1 MSSIVGLPPLPA
13 SIHFVGIGGIG
24 MSGLARILKT
34 WGYDVSGTDAF
45 PSDLITQLQA
55 EGIPVAI
62 GHDDTSRASEANL
75 IVATAALRQTNPEL
89 LAAKNAN
96 IPIVKRAE
104 LLGLLMNQK
113 VGVAAAGSHGKS
125 STSGMLVTAM
135 QVLGR
140 DPSYA
145 IGALVQSTGT
155 NAAPGSGEE
164 MVVEADEYDYS
175 FLWLKPKVAI
185 ITNID
190 YDHPDLFPDQ
200 ATYDRAFVRFS
211 KGVADDGVLIVNG
224 DDPGVQRVLP
234 QFRELNCRIVT
245 YGESASNDWRIAG
258 TAITGPSEAMVEL
271 NLQVPGNHNLSNGTA
286 ALAALTALGV
296 DPVDGAAALGE
307 YRGVARRFDLKAE
320 VGGVTI
326 IDDYAHHPEEIAATI
341 QAARSR
347 YPGRRIIAAF
357 QPHTFSRTK
366 ALAPAFARSL
376 SLADV
381 PIVLDIYPAR
391 ETDTLGVSAQT
402 ILDLMPGSGAR
413 AGGKP
418 SDAVTLLAGLTEPGD
433 VVLTLG
439 AGDITV
445 TGPQIAESLR
455 ARGLA

>member
-1 MSSIVGLPPLPA
+1 MSAVTGLPALPA
-13 SIHFVGIGGIG
+13 SVHFVGIGGIG

-34 WGYDVSGTDAF
+34 WGYSVSGTDAF
-45 PSDLITQLQA
+45 PSELIAQLES

-62 GHDDTSRASEANL
+62 GHDDTSRAQAADL

-96 IPIVKRAE
+96 VPIVKRAE
-104 LLGLLMNQK
+104 LLGMLMNGK
-113 VGVAAAGSHGKS
+113 IGVAVAGSHGKS

-135 QVLGR
+135 QVLNR

-175 FLWLKPKVAI
+175 FLWLKPHVAI

-200 ATYDRAFVRFS
+200 PTYDRAFTRFS
-211 KGVADDGVLIVNG
+211 KGIVSTGTLIVNI

-234 QFRELNCRIVT
+234 AFQELDCTLVT
-245 YGESASNDWRIAG
+245 YGTAPEAEWRIEGATVIAPHG
-258 TAITGPSEAMVEL
+258 EQIALA
-271 NLQVPGNHNLSNGTA
+271 LQVPGNHNLSNGTA
-286 ALAALTALGV
+286 ALAALHALGV
-296 DPVDGAAALGE
+296 DPVAAAAALAE

-320 VGGVTI
+320 VDGITI

-347 YPGRRIIAAF
+347 YPNRRIIAAF
-357 QPHTFSRTK
+357 QPHTYTRTK
-366 ALAPAFARSL
+366 ALAPAFAT
-376 SLADV
+376 SLAAADI

-391 ETDTLGVSAQT
+391 ETDSLGVSAAT
-402 ILDLMPGSGAR
+402 ILEQMTDDR
-413 AGGKP
+413 AHGRWQ
-418 SDAVTLLAGLTEPGD
+418 TF
-433 VVLTLG
+433 
-439 AGDITV
+439 
-445 TGPQIAESLR
+445 
-455 ARGLA
+455 